1 MKTYSSITLLNLAL
15 VAIHA
20 LEQKDISA
28 SCSDVWGLIGCSRII
43 EYPDYPTPTYDRNG
57 VQTGI
62 AVVRKQVN
70 ICNAVQEAL
79 GNWDFVDMAE
89 VNCDCLNMAS
99 FYGDSSDFKIM
110 FDGQVNQAVW
120 ETRLDGIYKAE
131 TCLSNNDYTIST
143 NKALVTK
150 SQLAPTNGWTVI
162 RAPEVNVATYKKLIK
177 AIAPCYSG
185 TCDGPKIRAFFASY
199 VNEAESVIDSD
210 LVQMLNGWVALFAS
224 LKQKTTDVQTYAKQV
239 QSRLKT
245 VSSKVESVK
254 ASVCRNGACKGSTAT
269 NAFKKFSSTI
279 STIKGLQ
286 GVPSAAEKSL
296 VNLPKM
302 TQITRTAIK
311 YSTTAADEKYY
322 LGLVEDYR
330 INTIRDIIKAFRV
343 TEYLPQAGEDLRN
356 LVNRFNLISKHA
368 PDAKAAATSI
378 DQILATNWARN
389 SELGK
394 TASGRKVRDGLVKIQ
409 KAFKDDL
416 KGPLAN
422 LIKSNKAVEDLLVK
436 FPLRKK
442 RLEVV
447 SGGVYFNRW
456 TDVQMK
462 VPCSVPRTKPYSLGT
477 YTVTEEWDEIQACD
491 FGPKKVN
498 FIKHAL
504 PYIKYRF
511 I

>member
-1 MKTYSSITLLNLAL
+1 MKTYASITLLNLAL
-15 VAIHA
+15 LTVHA
-20 LEQKDISA
+20 AQQKDIDA
-28 SCSDVWGLIGCSRII
+28 SCNDVYGIVGCTRTIQ
-43 EYPDYPTPTYDRNG
+43 YPGPIKETYDHTGAQNG
-57 VQTGI
+57 I
-62 AVVRKQVN
+62 EVRPKDIN
-70 ICNAVQEAL
+70 ICTAVQDAL
-79 GNWDFVDMAE
+79 GNRDFVDMAA
-89 VNCDCLNMAS
+89 VNCGCLNMAS
-99 FYGDSSDFKIM
+99 YYGDDSYYKNT
-110 FDGQVNQAVW
+110 FDGQINQGVK
-120 ETRLDGIYKAE
+120 EYYLDEIYKAE
-131 TCLSNNDYTIST
+131 TCLYNNDYVIST
-143 NKALVTK
+143 NKASVTR
-150 SQLAPTNGWTVI
+150 SQLSATNGWTVI
-162 RAPEVNVATYKKLIK
+162 KAPEVDVATYRKLIK
-177 AIAPCYSG
+177 AVASCYSG

-199 VNEAESVIDSD
+199 VDKAENVIDSD
-210 LVQMLNGWVALFAS
+210 LVEMLNDWVALFAS
-224 LKQKTTDVQTYAKQV
+224 LKQKTTELQTYAKQV
-239 QSRLKT
+239 QSRLKS

-254 ASVCRNGACKGSTAT
+254 ASVCRNSACKGSTPT
-269 NAFKKFSSTI
+269 NAFKKFSNTI

-296 VNLPKM
+296 ANIPKM

-322 LGLVEDYR
+322 VGLVEDYQ
-330 INTIRDIIKAFRV
+330 INTIRDLIKAFRV
-343 TEYLPQAGEDLRN
+343 TEFMPQAGEDLRN

-378 DQILATNWARN
+378 DQILATNWAKN
-389 SELGK
+389 SELAK
-394 TASGRKVRDGLVKIQ
+394 TASGRKVRDGLIKIQ

-422 LIKSNKAVEDLLVK
+422 LVKSNKAVEDLLVK

-442 RLEVV
+442 RLEFA

-462 VPCSVPRTKPYSLGT
+462 VPCSVSKTETFRDGI
-477 YTVTEEWDEIQACD
+477 YTDDYTWYQIEACD

-498 FIKHAL
+498 FVKHAL